1 MDGSFKFTEDGT
13 YRVVKDVYG
22 YMSSMRN
29 FLFEAKSNEVT
40 IENKKEDKK
49 EDKTTATTP
58 TSQITTIKKKE
69 IQIAKPSRVVKLKIK
84 KSSKRSVKIS
94 WKKQKNASGYEVYRS
109 TKKNKSFKKI
119 TTLKKAGKV
128 IYVNKKLKK
137 GKTYYYKVRA
147 YKTVNGKTIYSN
159 FSRYSGTTVKVLNL
173 MKNLPPLSPSYVGKY
188 STIINK
194 IGGMHKKSNSGYPS
208 FYAAGNKMII
218 GVNYN
223 AKYSKNQKYVYICN
237 RGNYGVGI
245 GGMQLGMTLSK
256 ATAILNKN
264 GLRSFN
270 NPTVFWWGNAASIT
284 LTIKNNIVTG
294 FTYACAPTCD

>member
-1 MDGSFKFTEDGT
+1 
-13 YRVVKDVYG
+13 
-22 YMSSMRN
+22 
-29 FLFEAKSNEVT
+29 
-40 IENKKEDKK
+40 
-49 EDKTTATTP
+49 
-58 TSQITTIKKKE
+58 
-69 IQIAKPSRVVKLKIK
+69 
-84 KSSKRSVKIS
+84 
-94 WKKQKNASGYEVYRS
+94 
-109 TKKNKSFKKI
+109 
-119 TTLKKAGKV
+119 
-128 IYVNKKLKK
+128 
-137 GKTYYYKVRA
+137 
-147 YKTVNGKTIYSN
+147 
-159 FSRYSGTTVKVLNL
+159 

-208 FYAAGNKMII
+208 FYAAGNTMII

>member
-1 MDGSFKFTEDGT
+1 M
-13 YRVVKDVYG
+13 
-22 YMSSMRN
+22 
-29 FLFEAKSNEVT
+29 
-40 IENKKEDKK
+40 
-49 EDKTTATTP
+49 
-58 TSQITTIKKKE
+58 KKKKWFLVITSILLMLLACTQ
-69 IQIAKPSRVVKLKIK
+69 IQAAAIK
-84 KSSKRSVKIS
+84 APANIKVTASKKASVSIKWS
-94 WKKQKNASGYEVYRS
+94 KVSNASGYEIWRANSAKGNYS
-109 TKKNKSFKKI
+109 KIKTIKTKN
-119 TTLKKAGKV
+119 TTSYA
-128 IYVNKKLKK
+128 NKKLSA
-137 GKTYYYKVRA
+137 GHYYYKVRA
-147 YKTVNGKTIYSN
+147 YKAVNGKTIYSN